1 MKTGCG
7 SMDRLIFQNWY
18 GGEDYD
24 ACLAEELIGKIPSE
38 ENGWAKAKKMQSPK
52 GVLMARECPPIR
64 IEERFTAKSVKKLGE
79 GHFHGRCGKKWTWF
93 CGACATWT
101 TKENRGNWIS
111 MYPAE
116 MINETDNGVDQRS
129 CTQELE

>member
-1 MKTGCG
+1 
-7 SMDRLIFQNWY
+7 
-18 GGEDYD
+18 
-24 ACLAEELIGKIPSE
+24 
-38 ENGWAKAKKMQSPK
+38 
-52 GVLMARECPPIR
+52 MARECPPIR

-79 GHFHGRCGKKWTWF
+79 GHFLVDVGKNGAGFVELVLHG
-93 CGACATWT
+93 T

-129 CTQELE
+129 CTQSWSEKFDCVIRDSIEWQDLERSVGSILLLSRFSVCGGRRLPR

>member
-1 MKTGCG
+1 
-7 SMDRLIFQNWY
+7 MDRLFFRTGM

-24 ACLAEELIGKIPSE
+24 AVGRRLIGKIPSE

-79 GHFHGRCGKKWTWF
+79 GHFMVDVGKNGAGFVELVLHG
-93 CGACATWT
+93 T

-111 MYPAE
+111 MY
-116 MINETDNGVDQRS
+116 QRK
-129 CTQELE
+129 